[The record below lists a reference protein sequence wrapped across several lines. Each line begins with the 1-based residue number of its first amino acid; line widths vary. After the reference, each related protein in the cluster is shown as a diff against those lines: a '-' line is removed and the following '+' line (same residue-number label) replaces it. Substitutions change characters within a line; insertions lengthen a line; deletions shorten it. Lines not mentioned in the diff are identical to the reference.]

1 MTKQL
6 ESPNDTPEQELID
19 YYQSQQMSSD
29 RLHSI
34 LEDTQSTQR
43 RKYFGFALA
52 ASVALLSVFAF
63 VHQNILASQRT
74 DMVLREA
81 ALNHASK
88 LQMDAEGQTLVDLQS
103 GLSELPFKIKLPA
116 AEIFQQ
122 LALVGGRYCTISGNL
137 AAHLKLSDPKTSQQY
152 SLFLT
157 PYADNLSSMDRSEVE
172 ISGVGV
178 KLWREQDVVYAF
190 AAATDEPL

>member
-1 MTKQL
+1 MTKQPAG
-6 ESPNDTPEQELID
+6 SKDTTEKELID
-19 YYQSQQMSSD
+19 YYQSQQMSSE

-34 LEDTQSTQR
+34 LEDTQSIRR
-43 RKYFGFALA
+43 RKVFGFALA
-52 ASVALLSVFAF
+52 ASVALLSVFGF

-74 DMVLREA
+74 DVVLREA
-81 ALNHASK
+81 ALNHSSK
-88 LQMDAEGQTLVDLQS
+88 LQMDAKGHTLVDLQS
-103 GLSELPFKIKLPA
+103 GLSELPFKIRLPE
-116 AEIFQQ
+116 AEIFQK

-137 AAHLKLSDPKTSQQY
+137 AAHLKFSDPKTSQQY

-157 PYADNLSSMDRSEVE
+157 PYADNLSSMDKSEVE

-190 AAATDEPL
+190 AAATDKSI